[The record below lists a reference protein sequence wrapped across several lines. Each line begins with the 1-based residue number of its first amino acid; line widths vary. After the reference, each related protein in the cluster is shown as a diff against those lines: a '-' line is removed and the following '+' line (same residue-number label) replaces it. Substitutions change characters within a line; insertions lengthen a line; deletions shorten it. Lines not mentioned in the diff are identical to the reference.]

1 MKIRNAAKADPTII
15 ASEVQVGQCFRRR
28 SGNSFYM
35 RVKAPNQGEEF
46 KVTNNL
52 FAVNLD
58 SGHTTKLGRSVKV
71 YRVDAT
77 VSIAS

>member
-1 MKIRNAAKADPTII
+1 MKIRNAEKANPTII
-15 ASEVQVGQCFRRR
+15 ASEVQVGECFRRR
-28 SGNSFYM
+28 SGSSFYM
-35 RVKAPNQGEEF
+35 RVKAPNSDDVF
-46 KVTNNL
+46 KPTNNL

-71 YRVDAT
+71 HRVDAT